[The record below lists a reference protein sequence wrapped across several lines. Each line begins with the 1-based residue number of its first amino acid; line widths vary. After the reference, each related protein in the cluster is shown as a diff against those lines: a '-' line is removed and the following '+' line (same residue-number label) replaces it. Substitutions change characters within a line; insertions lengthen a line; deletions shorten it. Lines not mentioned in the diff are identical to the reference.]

1 MMIAEDQ
8 KKMKITKGKLKKIIE
23 EEIQTFVDSLRKDIL
38 QEGKISP
45 DDLKNLLEQ
54 LEQQDGNR

>member
-1 MMIAEDQ
+1 
-8 KKMKITKGKLKKIIE
+8 MKITKGKLKKIIE